1 MHSFFDIHCTVFYP
15 CSVLICCSVYM
26 SLYSTYGFIKYIFLY
41 ILCRLWTVK
50 QIPDFIQMLICCL
63 FIYLFFFLYSSHFQ
77 LSFSERYS
85 SFQLYGGWDTDK
97 YSSLV
102 HMPIQDSKD
111 FHNLGEILSN
121 GQNLSQQHVNILAM
135 IKHVSLLYV
144 CVVLLLLIG

>member
-1 MHSFFDIHCTVFYP
+1 M
-15 CSVLICCSVYM
+15 CSLGTI
-26 SLYSTYGFIKYIFLY
+26 
-41 ILCRLWTVK
+41 K
-50 QIPDFIQMLICCL
+50 QIPDFMQMLICCL
-63 FIYLFFFLYSSHFQ
+63 FSDFLLSFYSSHFQ

-144 CVVLLLLIG
+144 RCSLVKIG